1 MVSVPDGMVV
11 LVVVGVQVLLVL
23 KVPPEEEL
31 DSVTEVAVATL
42 DGLPN
47 WSCVWTVMI
56 EEQTPAIKVWVGVM
70 KTSFEEVADLTAVSI
85 CEALVNPDAEAV
97 MVGPG
102 LAALV
107 SVEGKLAVGVVA
119 VMVTLTV

>member
-1 MVSVPDGMVV
+1 MVV

-107 SVEGKLAVGVVA
+107 SL
-119 VMVTLTV
+119 

>member
-56 EEQTPAIKVWVGVM
+56 EEQTPAIKVWVGVV
-70 KTSFEEVADLTAVSI
+70 KTSFEGAAAFTVSVCIADVRP
-85 CEALVNPDAEAV
+85 VAEAV
-97 MVGPG
+97 MVGVPDS
-102 LAALV
+102 V
-107 SVEGKLAVGVVA
+107 SL
-119 VMVTLTV
+119 